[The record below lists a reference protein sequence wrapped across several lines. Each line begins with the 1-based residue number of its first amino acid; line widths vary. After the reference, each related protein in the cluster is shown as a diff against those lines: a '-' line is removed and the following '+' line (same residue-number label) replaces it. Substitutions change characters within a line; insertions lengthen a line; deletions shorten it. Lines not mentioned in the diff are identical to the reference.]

1 LNSLAKFIQAVT
13 VVGVVAVALRLA
25 AAGLLPV
32 WGGRA
37 AAVFLADDDRMK
49 PTMRDDR
56 PLRDTATDALV
67 VAAVEEPLGLKK
79 S

>member
-1 LNSLAKFIQAVT
+1 L
-13 VVGVVAVALRLA
+13 
-25 AAGLLPV
+25 
-32 WGGRA
+32 WGWWRWLYTTGGDRGYCLFERGSGQ
-37 AAVFLADDDRMK
+37 AAVFLDDDEDE
-49 PTMRDDR
+49 TDDEDDR